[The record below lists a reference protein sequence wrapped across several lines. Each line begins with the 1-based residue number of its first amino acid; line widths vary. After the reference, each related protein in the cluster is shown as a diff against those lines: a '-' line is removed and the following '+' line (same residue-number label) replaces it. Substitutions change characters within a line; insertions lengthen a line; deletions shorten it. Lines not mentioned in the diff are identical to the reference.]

1 MCLPQRVGAF
11 AQRPSDSP
19 RAVWTLGD
27 GSRFCG
33 LRSFM
38 QLGGPLSE
46 KEHEAYRY
54 QVRYLTWELLRVL
67 D

>member
-38 QLGGPLSE
+38 QLGALFQKKNMKHTDTKLGI
-46 KEHEAYRY
+46 
-54 QVRYLTWELLRVL
+54 
-67 D
+67 